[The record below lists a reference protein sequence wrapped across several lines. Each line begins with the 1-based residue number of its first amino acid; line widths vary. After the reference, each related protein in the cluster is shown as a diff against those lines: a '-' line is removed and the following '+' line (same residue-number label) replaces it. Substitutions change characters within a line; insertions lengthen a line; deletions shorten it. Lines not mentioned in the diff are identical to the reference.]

1 MKHVAFLDT
10 TLRDGIKIPGLML
23 LPEEKIQIARQIAT
37 LGVDI
42 LEGGFPAASEEQY
55 RTLCVM
61 AEEIQGPSFC
71 VLARATNPEDFRI
84 ARDVLKRH
92 PKPRIHT
99 FIPASAAYRDHFLKK
114 PLDEC
119 LRIAVEAVKRGKDV
133 ADHVEFSFVDA
144 FRASENELLKL
155 LDAVL
160 EAGADTI
167 TFADTVGYATPWLI
181 ENIIG
186 KICSEIKDE
195 IVVGIHCHNDLGLA
209 TPNSIAALRAGAS
222 LVHCTVNGLGER
234 AGNARL
240 EEIATIIAIHGKA
253 LGLSTS
259 VAMDRIGPVCRLLE
273 RHTGISFG
281 PLKPLT
287 GSYAFYCEPSGPQ
300 IGDVA
305 ELPPCFVIREED
317 IGMVKNGEPM
327 DQDTPF
333 EVFKA
338 RVKELGYVLKEGE
351 YQRCYETFQRLASKK
366 ENIFNSDL
374 ELIVRQALFHVPQKY
389 RLLYLNVSAGSIPV
403 PHATV
408 QLEIDGQVVQDA
420 GFGHGPVDA
429 AFKTIFRMVRRFP
442 KLIHYEVKAATLGT
456 DAQGM
461 VLLRVQE
468 GDTIVDGWGAHVDIV
483 LASAQALIDALNK
496 LEHYGGRREVSEYTD
511 DEAWSIVL

>member
-10 TLRDGIKIPGLML
+10 TLRDGIKLPGLML
-23 LPEEKIQIARQIAT
+23 LPEERIQIARQIAT
-37 LGVDI
+37 LGVNI
-42 LEGGFPAASEEQY
+42 LEGGFPAASEDQY

-61 AEEIQGPSFC
+61 AEEIRGPVFS
-71 VLARATNPEDFRI
+71 VLARATNAEDFRL
-84 ARDVLKRH
+84 AQEVLKRH
-92 PKPRIHT
+92 PKPRLHT

-114 PLDEC
+114 PLNEC
-119 LRIAVEAVKRGKDV
+119 LKIAADAVKRGKDV
-133 ADHVEFSFVDA
+133 AEEVEFSFVDA
-144 FRASENELLKL
+144 FRADEDELMKL
-155 LDAVL
+155 VDTVL
-160 EAGADTI
+160 EAGADAI
-167 TFADTVGYATPWLI
+167 TFADTVGYATPWLV
-181 ENIIG
+181 EDLIG
-186 KICSEIKDE
+186 RVCSRIKGE
-195 IVVGIHCHNDLGLA
+195 VVVGIHCHNDLGLA

-240 EEIATIIAIHGKA
+240 EEIATIIFLHGKA
-253 LGLSTS
+253 MGLSTS
-259 VAMDRIGPVCRLLE
+259 IVMDRIGPVCRLLE

-300 IGDVA
+300 IGDVT
-305 ELPPCFVIREED
+305 ELPPCFVIKEEE
-317 IGMVKNGEPM
+317 IGIIRNGEPM

-338 RVKELGYVLKEGE
+338 RVRELGYVLEEGE
-351 YQRCYETFQRLASKK
+351 YRRCYEMFQRLASKK
-366 ENIFNSDL
+366 DNVFDSDV

-429 AFKTIFRMVRRFP
+429 AFKTIFRMVKRFP

-461 VLLRVQE
+461 VLLRIQE
-468 GDTIVDGWGAHVDIV
+468 GKTIVGGWGAHVDIV
-483 LASAQALIDALNK
+483 LASALALIDALNK
-496 LEHYGGRREVSEYTD
+496 LEHYSGRREVSEYTD